1 MTDSLVWLVA
11 VVALYGLYCLL
22 WGVSSARLGQ
32 SPQDFFLASRRVP
45 AWTFVLFATGASFG
59 GWALMGYPALLMRDG
74 FQFAQLSMVAVTVPM
89 TGVLFF
95 KRQWLLSKLHGY
107 ITPGEMLSDYF
118 GGDALRIL
126 VIGIALVCAVPY
138 VGLQLSASG
147 ALIEWLSHGAVSGNA
162 AMWIITSVVFLY
174 LCIGGFRAAVYV
186 GGLQGLLLCTGM
198 LALSLLALW
207 SLGGVEGFYGFMQG
221 LSKLGASTVGPWGGT
236 AQGYNAYFAIP
247 GVVQFTAGVGK
258 EMPVAGLWTAAM
270 LLSTCFAFM
279 GLQASP
285 AFSML
290 AFSCKSPKG
299 FAPQQVWAGAA
310 GVGLLLVFFSVLSG
324 LGANFLGA
332 SSLFNDAGF
341 SIARPLPQIEAGQET
356 RLYAQY
362 LLTLTESSPWFMALL
377 AVCALGA
384 VHAMVALF
392 VTTTGTIIVRDV
404 FVRYLTPLATLNQ
417 QKLYARCSIA
427 AIMGSALLLATFAP
441 QAQVMLAALALGFA
455 VQLWPSL
462 AGVCWFP
469 WITREG
475 ANVGLI
481 AGLSAVVLTE
491 PLGGQLVS
499 FFGVNLPWGRWPW
512 TVHSAGWG
520 IFVNIVSCVVV
531 SWISNHKADR
541 AHRMAFHKIYSSTV
555 AMPSRQRFLKPVAW
569 SLTLVWFFFAVGPGA
584 VLGNDLL
591 GAPSGG
597 IAAWLVGVPS
607 LWIWQMVWWALGVL
621 VLWFL
626 AYALRMSTVPTSD
639 QMDTIARGKPHGSR
653 RSPVA

>member
-1 MTDSLVWLVA
+1 MTESLVWLVA

-22 WGVSSARLGQ
+22 WGVSSARLAQG
-32 SPQDFFLASRRVP
+32 PQDFFLAGRRVP
-45 AWTFVLFATGASFG
+45 AWIFVLFATGGSFG
-59 GWALMGYPALLMRDG
+59 GWAMMGYPALVMRDG
-74 FQFAQLSMVAVTVPM
+74 FQFAQLGLVAVTVPL

-118 GGDALRIL
+118 GGDTLRIM
-126 VIGIALVCAVPY
+126 VVGIALVCAVPY

-147 ALIEWLSHGAVSGNA
+147 ALVEWLSHGTVPGNA
-162 AMWIITSVVFLY
+162 AMWAITLVVFLY

-186 GGLQGLLLCTGM
+186 GGLQGLLLCTGI
-198 LALSLLALW
+198 LSVSLLALW
-207 SLGGVEGFYGFMQG
+207 NLGGVDGFDGFMQG
-221 LSKLGASTVGPWGGT
+221 LSKLGASTAGPWGGT

-258 EMPVAGLWTAAM
+258 ELPVAGLWTAAM
-270 LLSTCFAFM
+270 VLSTCFAFM
-279 GLQASP
+279 GLQATP

-290 AFSCKSPKG
+290 AYSCKSPKG
-299 FAPQQVWAGAA
+299 FAPQQVWAAAA
-310 GVGLLLVFFSVLSG
+310 GVGVLLVFFSVISG

-332 SSLFNDAGF
+332 SSVFNDVGL
-341 SIARPLPQIEAGQET
+341 SIARQLPQIEAGQEA

-362 LLTLTESSPWFMALL
+362 LLTLAESSPWFMALL

-384 VHAMVALF
+384 IHAMVALF

-404 FVRYLTPLATLNQ
+404 FVRYLTPLATLEQ

-441 QAQVMLAALALGFA
+441 QAQVLLAALALGFA

-469 WITREG
+469 WITRQG
-475 ANVGLI
+475 VTVGLI
-481 AGLSAVVLTE
+481 AGMSAVVLTE
-491 PLGGQLVS
+491 PLGGQLVG
-499 FFGVNLPWGRWPW
+499 FFGISLPWGRWPW
-512 TVHSAGWG
+512 TIHSAGWG
-520 IFVNIVSCVVV
+520 IVVNIVCCVVV

-541 AHRMAFHKIYSSTV
+541 AHRLGFHRVYSSTV
-555 AMPSRQRFLKPVAW
+555 SMPSRKRFLRPVAW

-597 IAAWLVGVPS
+597 MAAWLAGVPS

-621 VLWFL
+621 VVWFL
-626 AYALRMSTVPTSD
+626 AYALRMSTVPSPE
-639 QMDTIARGKPHGSR
+639 QMDTIARSQSDAAR
-653 RSPVA
+653 RLPVS

>member
-499 FFGVNLPWGRWPW
+499 FFDVNLPWGRWPW

>member
-207 SLGGVEGFYGFMQG
+207 KLGGVEGFYGFMQG

-597 IAAWLVGVPS
+597 IAAWLFGVPS
-607 LWIWQMVWWALGVL
+607 LWFWQMVWWALGVL